1 MLRRLCMA
9 VILGSLMA
17 AVLVP
22 AAAAEPSHPSK
33 NAFPITVRCDN
44 GQIIDLVITGQIG
57 RGERFAPAHV
67 VGSTAVFQPLIIDEI
82 IEITPPG
89 GTTETIVFQAT
100 KPNLQGNL
108 PAEMVTC
115 SYDDTKTFPDAVIH
129 VVGFTTGV
137 FTPKS

>member
-9 VILGSLMA
+9 ITLGILML

-22 AAAAEPSHPSK
+22 VASAEPSGPGK
-33 NAFPITVRCDN
+33 NIFPFTIDCN
-44 GQIIDLVITGQIG
+44 GQLVDIVITGQIG
-57 RGERFAPAHV
+57 RGELWAPSHV
-67 VGSTAVFQPLIIDEI
+67 VGSTSVFQPLIFDEI
-82 IEITPPG
+82 VEITPPG
-89 GTTETIVFQAT
+89 GTTETIVNQAT

-115 SYDDTKTFPDAVIH
+115 SYDDTKIFPDVTIH
-129 VVGFTTGV
+129 VVGSTTGV